1 MQGVAG
7 RVRYRQST
15 GQAPKVQSRD
25 ACEEGQDTACL
36 RGCERTTLPRV
47 HILEVRIL
55 PRHAREKYEEI
66 TQQKERRLSRAL
78 QAHAAGHQH
87 LEGGRGICIRC
98 GAGNTHTTFHNAAFL
113 RRMKHRTF
121 AKTGSGQILAGNG
134 LFWIQIRGLFY
145 FSQRSPT
152 LARFV
157 AQLGGWQGAETPFWR
172 HLYANTI
179 NLPRR
184 AARDTQN

>member
-1 MQGVAG
+1 V
-7 RVRYRQST
+7 
-15 GQAPKVQSRD
+15 
-25 ACEEGQDTACL
+25 L
-36 RGCERTTLPRV
+36 RGEFDTGSPPDKRPKFNPETRVKKGKTPPALGGAKEERLYLGSTFLKM
-47 HILEVRIL
+47 EVRIL

-87 LEGGRGICIRC
+87 LEGGQGICIRC

-134 LFWIQIRGLFY
+134 LFWIQIRGLFC

-157 AQLGGWQGAETPFWR
+157 AQLGGWQGAETPFC
-172 HLYANTI
+172 AI
-179 NLPRR
+179 F
-184 AARDTQN
+184 TQTR